1 MQDVNRQL
9 FGVSV
14 TEELSLGRAQ
24 PSAEEA
30 AAILDELGL
39 EGMGERH
46 PLSLSGG
53 QRQRLAVATAVV
65 GGEEGRG
72 ADVIIFDEPTSGLDL
87 RAMESMA
94 GVIRRC
100 ADRGA
105 VVVLVTHD
113 RELVDM
119 VGDFEFPLTP
129 G

>member
-1 MQDVNRQL
+1 M
-9 FGVSV
+9 
-14 TEELSLGRAQ
+14 
-24 PSAEEA
+24 
-30 AAILDELGL
+30 
-39 EGMGERH
+39 
-46 PLSLSGG
+46 SLSGG